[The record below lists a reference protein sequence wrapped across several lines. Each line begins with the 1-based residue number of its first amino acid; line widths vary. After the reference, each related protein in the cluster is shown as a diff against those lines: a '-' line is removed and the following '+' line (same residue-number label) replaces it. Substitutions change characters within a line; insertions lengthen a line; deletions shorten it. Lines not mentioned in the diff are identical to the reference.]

1 MRKSTSNSRRR
12 EGASTKDGVLTVSLR
27 EGRDGGRK
35 DSGGLLTIENWQ
47 LLMISV
53 YGAEEE
59 EETTDDLKL
68 QWDVW
73 VMLLF
78 LDVGKLLGRAGLG
91 CREGAPISNGLKD
104 FQARAGEEGFPD
116 SYTSEGTR
124 PLRYS
129 HVSDT
134 QERDLA

>member
-1 MRKSTSNSRRR
+1 M
-12 EGASTKDGVLTVSLR
+12 
-27 EGRDGGRK
+27 
-35 DSGGLLTIENWQ
+35 
-47 LLMISV
+47 LMISV

-78 LDVGKLLGRAGLG
+78 LDVGRAGLG
-91 CREGAPISNGLKD
+91 CREGTPFSNRLKD

-134 QERDLA
+134 Q